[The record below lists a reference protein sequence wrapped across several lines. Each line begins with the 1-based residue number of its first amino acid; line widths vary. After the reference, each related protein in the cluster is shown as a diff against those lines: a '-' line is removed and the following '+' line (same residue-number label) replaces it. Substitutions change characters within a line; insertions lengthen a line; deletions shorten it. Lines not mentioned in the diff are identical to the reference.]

1 MTGNV
6 RTSTLPENK
15 IRITKFADRHYFWS
29 PAMPKRTIEEA
40 TGGAAAGGAAEETL
54 EITKEGEMPRKCF
67 YRSRAHCN
75 PLSHNDAF
83 DYPVSPPGG

>member
-1 MTGNV
+1 
-6 RTSTLPENK
+6 
-15 IRITKFADRHYFWS
+15 
-29 PAMPKRTIEEA
+29 MPKRTLAEA
-40 TGGAAAGGAAEETL
+40 TGGEPETL